1 MYWAQIAIVVPS
13 ENKGHANLH
22 SPGIQRPHKFV
33 PSLAGIILS
42 LFSLYSLA
50 ENFSPTPPADAR
62 PPEFTFQGRLTLQ
75 TETPLLLEVIR
86 DDYQLAANPAFRMD
100 ELPAFNFH
108 YVQEGSHLIPLQRG
122 AIPGEHPKAEYILE
136 PGRIWQDP
144 EQSLSSRVSLP
155 FSLQERNAN
164 CMHNGV
170 LSFSIDRD
178 GSLSTVNILI
188 ASETCM
194 YYKFNLSG
202 TLAATYH
209 ANVTPQDDAVR
220 AAFRRR
226 QAVKLPTK
234 PITALTN
241 RYPGIELTQFAG
253 GGRLPTEDT
262 TLFGFVVDGVH
273 YQSDCQTR
281 KGLFPFCDQLSLP
294 SYSLAKTLVAGL
306 AAMRLEKLY
315 PGSRYALIAEY
326 VPECRNSGNWRD
338 VTFEHALNMVTG
350 NFNSPLEHADEDSE
364 LTETL
369 FFGRSSHSDKISFS
383 CNAWLRKAKPGSQ
396 WIYHSSDTYLLGTAI
411 NALLKQK
418 QGQDADIFDDLVLPL
433 WQPMSLSPA
442 VGVPRRSNDE
452 KAQPYADFGMT
463 LLSDDIARLTTALN
477 QETFGPQLDRE
488 MYRSAMQR
496 LPDSSGHRHP
506 DVAQIYY
513 RNGFWAYDAQSLLG
527 CDEPVMVPFMSG
539 YGGITVLMMP
549 NDTVYYIFS
558 DGGKFAFTGA
568 LLESHRIRSMCP
580 KADGSLR
587 TSTAE

>member
-1 MYWAQIAIVVPS
+1 M
-13 ENKGHANLH
+13 H
-22 SPGIQRPHKFV
+22 SPGIQRPHKLA
-33 PSLAGIILS
+33 PTLAGIILC
-42 LFSLYSLA
+42 LFSLYPLA
-50 ENFSPTPPADAR
+50 ESFSPTPPADAR
-62 PPEFTFQGRLTLQ
+62 APEFTFQGRLTLQ

-86 DDYQLAANPAFRMD
+86 DDYQLAATPAFRMD
-100 ELPAFNFH
+100 QLPAFNFH

-122 AIPGEHPKAEYILE
+122 AIPGAHPKAEFILE

-144 EQSLSSRVSLP
+144 EPSLSSRVSLP

-170 LSFSIDRD
+170 LSFSINRD
-178 GSLSTVNILI
+178 GTLSPAKILI

-194 YYKFNLSG
+194 YYQFNMSG
-202 TLAATYH
+202 TLAATYQAIH
-209 ANVTPQDDAVR
+209 IPQADAVR

-226 QAVKLPTK
+226 QAVKLTIK
-234 PITALTN
+234 PIAELTN
-241 RYPGIELTQFAG
+241 RYPGIELAQFAG

-273 YQSDCQTR
+273 YRSACQTR

-294 SYSLAKTLVAGL
+294 SYSLAKTLIAGL

-315 PGSRYALIAEY
+315 PGSMQALIAKY
-326 VPECRNSGNWRD
+326 VPECQDSGNWKD

-350 NFNSPLEHADEDSE
+350 NYNSPLEHADEDSA
-364 LTETL
+364 LTQEMFLT
-369 FFGRSSHSDKISFS
+369 RSRHSDRISFS
-383 CNAWLRKAKPGSQ
+383 CNAWPRRVEPGSQ
-396 WIYHSSDTYLLGTAI
+396 WVYHSSDTYLLGTAM
-411 NALLKQK
+411 NALLKQQ
-418 QGQDADIFDDLVLPL
+418 QGQDADIFDDLILPL

-442 VGVPRRSNDE
+442 VAIPMRSNDE
-452 KAQPYADFGMT
+452 RAQPYADFGMT
-463 LLSDDIARLTTALN
+463 LLSDDIARLATALN

-488 MYRSAMQR
+488 MYRSAMQH
-496 LPDSSGHRHP
+496 LPDSPGHRHP
-506 DVAQIYY
+506 DVALIYY
-513 RNGFWAYDAQSLLG
+513 SNGFWAYDAQSLLA

-568 LLESHRIRSMCP
+568 LLQSHRIRSMCP
-580 KADGSLR
+580 KADGSL
-587 TSTAE
+587 